1 MSKLFQKY
9 KGLLLVLFLGL
20 FISLVDG
27 YVLSGQF
34 KGVEEYKHFIYIAAL
49 LIGPC
54 GCIKHFTQGRPSRRI
69 SLIFA
74 EKRCSIFQ
82 KKHIDAL
89 AIRYKNNLI
98 NSISGYKSANLIGT
112 KGKAGNTNLA
122 VFNSIVHLGSNP
134 ALLGFILRPTTVPRH
149 SYQNMKETGVF
160 TINHIS
166 KDQIEDAHHTSAKYP
181 ENVSEFDQ
189 TNLKE
194 EYKADC
200 FAPFVKDAPVQI
212 ACRYV
217 NDYLIKENDT
227 LLVVGAVEHLFVK
240 DEMLL
245 EDGYVQ
251 LDKGEVVTVNG
262 IDGYALPQL
271 LARFP
276 YARPKE

>member
-1 MSKLFQKY
+1 MQHFSK
-9 KGLLLVLFLGL
+9 
-20 FISLVDG
+20 
-27 YVLSGQF
+27 
-34 KGVEEYKHFIYIAAL
+34 EN
-49 LIGPC
+49 
-54 GCIKHFTQGRPSRRI
+54 
-69 SLIFA
+69 
-74 EKRCSIFQ
+74 
-82 KKHIDAL
+82 IDAL

-112 KGKAGNTNLA
+112 KNKTGNTNLA
-122 VFNSIVHLGSNP
+122 IFNSVVHLGSNP

-181 ENVSEFDQ
+181 ENISEFDQ
-189 TNLKE
+189 TKLVE
-194 EYKADC
+194 EYKQEC
-200 FAPFVKDAPVQI
+200 FAPFVKGAPVQI

-227 LLVVGAVEHLFVK
+227 LLVVGAVEHLFVQ

-245 EDGYVQ
+245 EDGWVQ
-251 LDKGEVVTVNG
+251 LDKGEVVTING
-262 IDGYALPQL
+262 IDGYALPQFL
-271 LARFP
+271 ERFP

>member
-1 MSKLFQKY
+1 MQHFSK
-9 KGLLLVLFLGL
+9 
-20 FISLVDG
+20 
-27 YVLSGQF
+27 
-34 KGVEEYKHFIYIAAL
+34 E
-49 LIGPC
+49 
-54 GCIKHFTQGRPSRRI
+54 T
-69 SLIFA
+69 
-74 EKRCSIFQ
+74 
-82 KKHIDAL
+82 IDAL

-98 NSISGYKSANLIGT
+98 NSISGYKSTNLIGT
-112 KGKAGNTNLA
+112 KGNAGNTNLA

-227 LLVVGAVEHLFVK
+227 LLVVGAVEHLFVQ

>member
-1 MSKLFQKY
+1 MQYFSK
-9 KGLLLVLFLGL
+9 
-20 FISLVDG
+20 
-27 YVLSGQF
+27 
-34 KGVEEYKHFIYIAAL
+34 E
-49 LIGPC
+49 
-54 GCIKHFTQGRPSRRI
+54 T
-69 SLIFA
+69 
-74 EKRCSIFQ
+74 
-82 KKHIDAL
+82 IDAL

-112 KGKAGNTNLA
+112 KGNAGNTNLT

-227 LLVVGAVEHLFVK
+227 LLVVGAVEHLFVQ

>member
-1 MSKLFQKY
+1 MQHFSK
-9 KGLLLVLFLGL
+9 
-20 FISLVDG
+20 
-27 YVLSGQF
+27 
-34 KGVEEYKHFIYIAAL
+34 EN
-49 LIGPC
+49 
-54 GCIKHFTQGRPSRRI
+54 
-69 SLIFA
+69 
-74 EKRCSIFQ
+74 
-82 KKHIDAL
+82 IDAL

-112 KGKAGNTNLA
+112 KNKTGNTNLA
-122 VFNSIVHLGSNP
+122 IFNSVVHLGSNP

-181 ENVSEFDQ
+181 ENISEFDQ
-189 TNLKE
+189 TKLVE
-194 EYKADC
+194 VYKQDC
-200 FAPFVKDAPVQI
+200 FAPFVKGAPVQI

-227 LLVVGAVEHLFVK
+227 LLVVGALEHLFVQ

-245 EDGYVQ
+245 EDGWVQ
-251 LDKGEVVTVNG
+251 LDKGEVVTING
-262 IDGYALPQL
+262 IDGYALPQFL
-271 LARFP
+271 ERFP

>member
-1 MSKLFQKY
+1 MQHFSK
-9 KGLLLVLFLGL
+9 
-20 FISLVDG
+20 
-27 YVLSGQF
+27 
-34 KGVEEYKHFIYIAAL
+34 E
-49 LIGPC
+49 
-54 GCIKHFTQGRPSRRI
+54 T
-69 SLIFA
+69 
-74 EKRCSIFQ
+74 
-82 KKHIDAL
+82 IDAL

-112 KGKAGNTNLA
+112 QNKAGNTNLA
-122 VFNSIVHLGSNP
+122 VFNSVVHLGSNP

-166 KDQIEDAHHTSAKYP
+166 KDQIEDAHHSSAKYA
-181 ENVSEFDQ
+181 EDISEFDQ
-189 TNLKE
+189 TNLE
-194 EYKADC
+194 AEYKANC
-200 FAPFVKDAPVQI
+200 LAPFVKGAPVQI

-227 LLVVGAVEHLFVK
+227 LLVVGAIEHLFIQE
-240 DEMLL
+240 EMML

>member
-1 MSKLFQKY
+1 MQHFSK
-9 KGLLLVLFLGL
+9 
-20 FISLVDG
+20 
-27 YVLSGQF
+27 
-34 KGVEEYKHFIYIAAL
+34 EN
-49 LIGPC
+49 
-54 GCIKHFTQGRPSRRI
+54 
-69 SLIFA
+69 
-74 EKRCSIFQ
+74 
-82 KKHIDAL
+82 IDAL

-112 KGKAGNTNLA
+112 KSPAGNTNLA
-122 VFNSIVHLGSNP
+122 IFNSVVHLGSNP

-149 SYQNMKETGVF
+149 SYQNMKDTGVF
-160 TINHIS
+160 TINHIH
-166 KDQIEDAHHTSAKYP
+166 KNQIEDAHHTSAKYP
-181 ENVSEFDQ
+181 ENSSEFDQ

-194 EYKADC
+194 EYKADW
-200 FAPFVKDAPVQI
+200 FAPFVEGAPVQI

-227 LLVVGAVEHLFVK
+227 LLVVGAVEHLFVQ

-271 LARFP
+271 LSRFP

>member
-1 MSKLFQKY
+1 MQHFSK
-9 KGLLLVLFLGL
+9 
-20 FISLVDG
+20 
-27 YVLSGQF
+27 
-34 KGVEEYKHFIYIAAL
+34 EN
-49 LIGPC
+49 
-54 GCIKHFTQGRPSRRI
+54 
-69 SLIFA
+69 
-74 EKRCSIFQ
+74 
-82 KKHIDAL
+82 IDAL
-89 AIRYKNNLI
+89 ATRYKNNLI

-112 KGKAGNTNLA
+112 KNKAGNTNLA
-122 VFNSIVHLGSNP
+122 VFNSVVHLGSNP

-166 KDQIEDAHHTSAKYP
+166 KDQIEDAHHSSAKYA
-181 ENVSEFDQ
+181 EDISEFDQ
-189 TNLKE
+189 TNLE
-194 EYKADC
+194 AEYKADC
-200 FAPFVKDAPVQI
+200 LAPFVKGAPVQI

-227 LLVVGAVEHLFVK
+227 LLVVGAIEHLFVQE
-240 DEMLL
+240 EMLL

-251 LDKGEVVTVNG
+251 LDKGEVVSVNG

>member
-1 MSKLFQKY
+1 MQHFSK
-9 KGLLLVLFLGL
+9 
-20 FISLVDG
+20 
-27 YVLSGQF
+27 
-34 KGVEEYKHFIYIAAL
+34 EN
-49 LIGPC
+49 
-54 GCIKHFTQGRPSRRI
+54 
-69 SLIFA
+69 
-74 EKRCSIFQ
+74 
-82 KKHIDAL
+82 IDAL
-89 AIRYKNNLI
+89 AVRYKNNLI

-112 KGKAGNTNLA
+112 KSKDGNTNLG
-122 VFNSIVHLGSNP
+122 VFNSVVHLGSNP

-149 SYQNMKETGVF
+149 SYQNMQETGEF

-181 ENVSEFDQ
+181 VNISEFDQ
-189 TNLKE
+189 TKLEE
-194 EYKADC
+194 EYKLDC

-227 LLVVGAVEHLFVK
+227 LLVVGAIEHLFVQ

-262 IDGYALPQL
+262 IDGYALPTL
-271 LARFP
+271 IERFP

>member
-1 MSKLFQKY
+1 MQHFSK
-9 KGLLLVLFLGL
+9 
-20 FISLVDG
+20 
-27 YVLSGQF
+27 
-34 KGVEEYKHFIYIAAL
+34 EN
-49 LIGPC
+49 
-54 GCIKHFTQGRPSRRI
+54 
-69 SLIFA
+69 
-74 EKRCSIFQ
+74 
-82 KKHIDAL
+82 IDAL

-112 KGKAGNTNLA
+112 KSKAGNTNLA
-122 VFNSIVHLGSNP
+122 VFNSVVHLGSNP

-181 ENVSEFDQ
+181 ENISEFNQ
-189 TNLKE
+189 TKLEE
-194 EYKADC
+194 EYKLDC

-227 LLVVGAVEHLFVK
+227 LLVVGAVEHLFVQ

-271 LARFP
+271 LERFP

>member
-1 MSKLFQKY
+1 MQHFSK
-9 KGLLLVLFLGL
+9 
-20 FISLVDG
+20 
-27 YVLSGQF
+27 
-34 KGVEEYKHFIYIAAL
+34 EN
-49 LIGPC
+49 
-54 GCIKHFTQGRPSRRI
+54 
-69 SLIFA
+69 
-74 EKRCSIFQ
+74 
-82 KKHIDAL
+82 IDAL

-112 KGKAGNTNLA
+112 KSKLGNTNLA
-122 VFNSIVHLGSNP
+122 VFNSVVHLGSNP

-181 ENVSEFDQ
+181 ENISEFDQ
-189 TNLKE
+189 TKLEE
-194 EYKADC
+194 EYKADY

-251 LDKGEVVTVNG
+251 LDKGDVATVNG

>member
-1 MSKLFQKY
+1 MQHFSK
-9 KGLLLVLFLGL
+9 
-20 FISLVDG
+20 
-27 YVLSGQF
+27 
-34 KGVEEYKHFIYIAAL
+34 EA
-49 LIGPC
+49 
-54 GCIKHFTQGRPSRRI
+54 
-69 SLIFA
+69 
-74 EKRCSIFQ
+74 
-82 KKHIDAL
+82 IDAL

-112 KGKAGNTNLA
+112 KSKAGNTNLA

-134 ALLGFILRPTTVPRH
+134 AFLGFILRPTTVPRH
-149 SYQNMKETGVF
+149 SYQNMQETGVF

-181 ENVSEFDQ
+181 ENISEFNQ
-189 TNLKE
+189 TKLEE
-194 EYKADC
+194 EYKLDC
-200 FAPFVKDAPVQI
+200 FAPFVKNAPVQI

-227 LLVVGAVEHLFVK
+227 LLVVGAVEHLFVQ

-271 LARFP
+271 LERFP

>member
-1 MSKLFQKY
+1 MQHFSK
-9 KGLLLVLFLGL
+9 
-20 FISLVDG
+20 
-27 YVLSGQF
+27 
-34 KGVEEYKHFIYIAAL
+34 EN
-49 LIGPC
+49 
-54 GCIKHFTQGRPSRRI
+54 
-69 SLIFA
+69 
-74 EKRCSIFQ
+74 
-82 KKHIDAL
+82 IDAL

-112 KGKAGNTNLA
+112 KSKAGNTNLA
-122 VFNSIVHLGSNP
+122 VFNSVVHLGSNP

-181 ENVSEFDQ
+181 ENISEFDQ
-189 TNLKE
+189 TKLEE
-194 EYKADC
+194 EYKLDC

-227 LLVVGAVEHLFVK
+227 LLVVGAVEHLFVQ

-271 LARFP
+271 LERFP

>member
-1 MSKLFQKY
+1 MQHFSK
-9 KGLLLVLFLGL
+9 
-20 FISLVDG
+20 
-27 YVLSGQF
+27 
-34 KGVEEYKHFIYIAAL
+34 EN
-49 LIGPC
+49 
-54 GCIKHFTQGRPSRRI
+54 
-69 SLIFA
+69 
-74 EKRCSIFQ
+74 
-82 KKHIDAL
+82 IDAL
-89 AIRYKNNLI
+89 ATRYKNNLI

-112 KGKAGNTNLA
+112 KSSAGNTNLA
-122 VFNSIVHLGSNP
+122 VFNSVVHLGSNP

-166 KDQIEDAHHTSAKYP
+166 KDQIEDAHHSSAKYA
-181 ENVSEFDQ
+181 EDISEFDQ
-189 TNLKE
+189 TNLE
-194 EYKADC
+194 AEYKANC
-200 FAPFVKDAPVQI
+200 LAPFVKGAPVQI

-227 LLVVGAVEHLFVK
+227 LLVVGAIEHLFVQE
-240 DEMLL
+240 EMLL

-251 LDKGEVVTVNG
+251 LDKGEVVAVNG

>member
-1 MSKLFQKY
+1 MQHFSK
-9 KGLLLVLFLGL
+9 
-20 FISLVDG
+20 
-27 YVLSGQF
+27 
-34 KGVEEYKHFIYIAAL
+34 EN
-49 LIGPC
+49 
-54 GCIKHFTQGRPSRRI
+54 
-69 SLIFA
+69 
-74 EKRCSIFQ
+74 
-82 KKHIDAL
+82 IDAL
-89 AIRYKNNLI
+89 EIRYKNNLI

-112 KGKAGNTNLA
+112 KSKAGNTNLA

-149 SYQNMKETGVF
+149 SYENMKETGVF

-200 FAPFVKDAPVQI
+200 IAPFVKDAPVQI

-217 NDYLIKENDT
+217 NDYLIEENDT
-227 LLVVGAVEHLFVK
+227 LLVVGAVEHLFVQE
-240 DEMLL
+240 EMLL

>member
-1 MSKLFQKY
+1 MQHFSK
-9 KGLLLVLFLGL
+9 
-20 FISLVDG
+20 
-27 YVLSGQF
+27 
-34 KGVEEYKHFIYIAAL
+34 EA
-49 LIGPC
+49 
-54 GCIKHFTQGRPSRRI
+54 
-69 SLIFA
+69 
-74 EKRCSIFQ
+74 
-82 KKHIDAL
+82 IDAL

-112 KGKAGNTNLA
+112 KSKAGNTNLA

-134 ALLGFILRPTTVPRH
+134 AFLGFILRPTTVPRH
-149 SYQNMKETGVF
+149 SYQNMQETGVF

-181 ENVSEFDQ
+181 ENISEFDQ
-189 TNLKE
+189 TKLEE
-194 EYKADC
+194 EYKLDC

-227 LLVVGAVEHLFVK
+227 LLVVGAVEHLFVQ

-271 LARFP
+271 LERFP
-276 YARPKE
+276 YARPNK

>member
-1 MSKLFQKY
+1 MQHFSK
-9 KGLLLVLFLGL
+9 
-20 FISLVDG
+20 
-27 YVLSGQF
+27 
-34 KGVEEYKHFIYIAAL
+34 EN
-49 LIGPC
+49 
-54 GCIKHFTQGRPSRRI
+54 
-69 SLIFA
+69 
-74 EKRCSIFQ
+74 
-82 KKHIDAL
+82 IDAL

-112 KGKAGNTNLA
+112 KSKAGNTNLA
-122 VFNSIVHLGSNP
+122 VFNSVVHLGSNP

-181 ENVSEFDQ
+181 ENISEFDQ
-189 TNLKE
+189 TKLEE
-194 EYKADC
+194 EYKAYC

-251 LDKGEVVTVNG
+251 LDKGDVATVNG

>member
-1 MSKLFQKY
+1 MHYFSK
-9 KGLLLVLFLGL
+9 
-20 FISLVDG
+20 
-27 YVLSGQF
+27 
-34 KGVEEYKHFIYIAAL
+34 EN
-49 LIGPC
+49 
-54 GCIKHFTQGRPSRRI
+54 
-69 SLIFA
+69 
-74 EKRCSIFQ
+74 
-82 KKHIDAL
+82 IDAL
-89 AIRYKNNLI
+89 AVRYKNNLI

-112 KGKAGNTNLA
+112 KNKAGKSNLA

-149 SYQNMKETGVF
+149 SYQNMKDSGVF

-166 KDQIEDAHHTSAKYP
+166 ESQIEDAHHTSAKYP
-181 ENVSEFDQ
+181 DGVSEFDQ

-200 FAPFVKDAPVQI
+200 LAPFVKDAPVQI

-227 LLVVGAVEHLFVK
+227 LLVVGAVEHLFVQ

-251 LDKGEVVTVNG
+251 LDKGKVVTVNG

>member
-1 MSKLFQKY
+1 MQHFSK
-9 KGLLLVLFLGL
+9 
-20 FISLVDG
+20 
-27 YVLSGQF
+27 
-34 KGVEEYKHFIYIAAL
+34 EN
-49 LIGPC
+49 
-54 GCIKHFTQGRPSRRI
+54 
-69 SLIFA
+69 
-74 EKRCSIFQ
+74 
-82 KKHIDAL
+82 IDAL
-89 AIRYKNNLI
+89 ATRYKNNLI

-112 KGKAGNTNLA
+112 KNKAGNTNLA
-122 VFNSIVHLGSNP
+122 VFNSVAHLGSNP
-134 ALLGFILRPTTVPRH
+134 ALLGFILRPTSVPRH

-166 KDQIEDAHHTSAKYP
+166 KDQIEDAHHSSAKYAKDI
-181 ENVSEFDQ
+181 SEFDQ
-189 TNLKE
+189 TNLE
-194 EYKADC
+194 AEYKANC
-200 FAPFVKDAPVQI
+200 LAPFVKGAPVQI

-227 LLVVGAVEHLFVK
+227 LLVVGAIEHLFVQE
-240 DEMLL
+240 EMLL

>member
-1 MSKLFQKY
+1 MQHFSK
-9 KGLLLVLFLGL
+9 
-20 FISLVDG
+20 
-27 YVLSGQF
+27 
-34 KGVEEYKHFIYIAAL
+34 EN
-49 LIGPC
+49 
-54 GCIKHFTQGRPSRRI
+54 
-69 SLIFA
+69 
-74 EKRCSIFQ
+74 
-82 KKHIDAL
+82 IDAL
-89 AIRYKNNLI
+89 ATRYKNNLI

-112 KGKAGNTNLA
+112 QSKAGITNLA
-122 VFNSIVHLGSNP
+122 VFNSVVHLGSNP

-149 SYQNMKETGVF
+149 SYHNMKETGIF

-166 KDQIEDAHHTSAKYP
+166 KDQIEDAHQTSAKYA
-181 ENVSEFDQ
+181 EDISEFDQ
-189 TNLKE
+189 TNLE
-194 EYKADC
+194 AEYKADC
-200 FAPFVKDAPVQI
+200 FAPFVKEAPVQI

-227 LLVVGAVEHLFVK
+227 LLVVGAIEHLFVK
-240 DEMLL
+240 NEMLL